1 MQKPVVKVGTTI
13 AAPAVKVWKAMQ
25 QGAMFPGTEI
35 ETDWKIGHPIVF
47 KGEWQGKSFTDRG
60 EIQTLSE
67 GHELSF
73 THWSDKDG
81 SGRRPSSFHLVK
93 YVLKPSGSGTT
104 VTLSQFNEGE
114 VTEVDAKT
122 KAEFEKNWTMML
134 DGLKQAAEGSV
145 H

>member
-1 MQKPVVKVGTTI
+1 MQKPVVEVGTSI
-13 AAPAVKVWKAMQ
+13 SAPASAVWKAMQ
-25 QGAMFPGTEI
+25 AGAMFPGTEI
-35 ETDWKIGHPIVF
+35 ETDWKIGHPITF

-67 GHELSF
+67 GRELSF
-73 THWSDKDG
+73 THWSDNEG
-81 SGRRPSSFHLVK
+81 SGRRPASYHLVK
-93 YVLKPSGSGTT
+93 YELEPAGQGTR

-114 VTEVDAKT
+114 DKSIDART

-134 DGLKQAAEGSV
+134 EGLKKSVEGKA